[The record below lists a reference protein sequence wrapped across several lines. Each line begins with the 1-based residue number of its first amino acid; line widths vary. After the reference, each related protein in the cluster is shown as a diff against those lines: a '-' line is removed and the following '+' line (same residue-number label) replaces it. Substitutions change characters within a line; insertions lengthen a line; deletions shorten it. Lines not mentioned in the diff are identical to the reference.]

1 MIRLFVRHPNAA
13 NLLMAAMLVAGVFA
27 VLNLTTRFWPPANL
41 NQVEITIAWPGASA
55 EDVADGILDAVE
67 PQVRFLPDV
76 DDVVSYAREGGAFTS
91 VNFEAGT
98 DMQQALSRVEQAVDS
113 ITTLPEDSET
123 PSITFDEMFDP
134 VGKIGISGPFPEAS
148 LQLFAKRVRDDLLDR
163 GLEKITL
170 RGLRTRELIVEARE
184 HDLLRLGLT
193 PQDIAAA
200 IRRNTDDRPSGVLD
214 GVVDQQ
220 IRVLAVEE
228 TVASIANI
236 EIQTLPNG
244 DVLRVGDVANVID
257 GFARSSVSGQRGG
270 NPAVELSIERA
281 QSDDALESDRIVRE
295 YLEEAKQTLPRS
307 LNLQLYDV
315 RTETLWERISI
326 LIKNGGQGLAVVLL
340 VLFIFLDARIAFW
353 VAVGI
358 PVAFAGTLA
367 AMFVTGQSVNM
378 ISLFALIMML
388 GVIVD
393 DAIVVGEHTAT
404 LTEQGVPPAEAAR
417 RGAEEMLMPVMAS
430 SITTIAAFGPLFMM
444 RDVMGQMFSAIP
456 LVAIAIIV
464 ASVIECFLI
473 LPGHL
478 AHAWGKPSGLNFGRF
493 FRLTLWA
500 GLGATLIGGAFTLA
514 KRVIDNP
521 ETAQVLS
528 DLPLSLVAVVAILL
542 GLAAAGL
549 FERRRAK
556 RAGQTADPPLTR
568 LRRAFDRHFNAFR
581 DGGFDRF
588 VRLTF
593 VWRWTTAAASAGIL
607 TIVIYGLYLGGEHL
621 RFVFFP
627 SPEAEFLSARIE
639 FVPGTPRERVIEGVA
654 EVERALQ
661 SAVDRIAPTGERLV
675 ADVYTL
681 LGRAGRDRGDNLAT
695 LSVQLTPSENRTIRT
710 PDIRRAWRKEVPSLP
725 GIKRISVAER
735 RGGPPGRDVDL
746 RITGGDATVL
756 KAAANDAA
764 DAIALLDGVSAVTDD
779 LPLGKPEVALR
790 LTPRGA
796 SLGFTLESVG
806 EQVRSAFEGDIA
818 RRIADDGEEIPIRV
832 RLRSGGEPVPLH
844 DLYLRAPSGAFV
856 PLTEIVTFTE
866 RATFSIIL
874 RRDGVTTITVYADV
888 DNELITPQEVT
899 DTIAATILP
908 RLEATYAGSTS
919 FEGRAKERARSFED
933 LRQGALLAAVMIY
946 ITLAFVFGSYWRPV
960 VIMLIIPFGAVGAM
974 LGHAIMGMNLTI
986 VSFAGLLG
994 LAGILV
1000 NDSIILVRR
1009 FDERLAEGEDFTT
1022 AAIGASRDRLR
1033 AVLLTSLT
1041 TIGGL
1046 VPLLFE
1052 TSLSAQFLLPMAVTI
1067 VFGLAAATVL
1077 VLILVPTLIGIGFD
1091 IGRLFS
1097 FLLGKAPNQI
1107 AKPPPAE

>member
-1 MIRLFVRHPNAA
+1 MIGLFVRHPNAA
-13 NLLMAAMLVAGVFA
+13 NLLMAAMLVVGVFA
-27 VLNLTTRFWPPANL
+27 ILNLTTRFWPPANL
-41 NQVEITIAWPGASA
+41 NQVEVSISWPGASA

-76 DDVVSYAREGGAFTS
+76 DDVVSYAREGSAFTS

-98 DMQQALSRVEQAVDS
+98 DMQQALSRVEQAIDS

-134 VGKIGISGPFPEAS
+134 VAKIGISGPFPETS

-163 GLEKITL
+163 GLEKVTL

-236 EIQTLPNG
+236 EVQTLPNG

-281 QSDDALESDRIVRE
+281 QSDDALQSDRIVRE
-295 YLEEAKQTLPRS
+295 YLEEARQTLPRS

-404 LTEQGVPPAEAAR
+404 LTERGVPPVEAAR

-456 LVAIAIIV
+456 LVAIAIII

-478 AHAWGKPSGLNFGRF
+478 AHAWGKPSGLNVGRF

-500 GLGATLIGGAFTLA
+500 GLGATLIGGVFTLA

-542 GLAAAGL
+542 GLAGA
-549 FERRRAK
+549 
-556 RAGQTADPPLTR
+556 
-568 LRRAFDRHFNAFR
+568 
-581 DGGFDRF
+581 
-588 VRLTF
+588 
-593 VWRWTTAAASAGIL
+593 
-607 TIVIYGLYLGGEHL
+607 
-621 RFVFFP
+621 
-627 SPEAEFLSARIE
+627 
-639 FVPGTPRERVIEGVA
+639 
-654 EVERALQ
+654 
-661 SAVDRIAPTGERLV
+661 
-675 ADVYTL
+675 
-681 LGRAGRDRGDNLAT
+681 AT
-695 LSVQLTPSENRTIRT
+695 LN
-710 PDIRRAWRKEVPSLP
+710 
-725 GIKRISVAER
+725 
-735 RGGPPGRDVDL
+735 
-746 RITGGDATVL
+746 
-756 KAAANDAA
+756 
-764 DAIALLDGVSAVTDD
+764 
-779 LPLGKPEVALR
+779 
-790 LTPRGA
+790 
-796 SLGFTLESVG
+796 ES
-806 EQVRSAFEGDIA
+806 
-818 RRIADDGEEIPIRV
+818 
-832 RLRSGGEPVPLH
+832 
-844 DLYLRAPSGAFV
+844 
-856 PLTEIVTFTE
+856 
-866 RATFSIIL
+866 
-874 RRDGVTTITVYADV
+874 
-888 DNELITPQEVT
+888 
-899 DTIAATILP
+899 
-908 RLEATYAGSTS
+908 
-919 FEGRAKERARSFED
+919 RAR
-933 LRQGALLAAVMIY
+933 
-946 ITLAFVFGSYWRPV
+946 
-960 VIMLIIPFGAVGAM
+960 
-974 LGHAIMGMNLTI
+974 
-986 VSFAGLLG
+986 
-994 LAGILV
+994 
-1000 NDSIILVRR
+1000 
-1009 FDERLAEGEDFTT
+1009 
-1022 AAIGASRDRLR
+1022 
-1033 AVLLTSLT
+1033 
-1041 TIGGL
+1041 
-1046 VPLLFE
+1046 
-1052 TSLSAQFLLPMAVTI
+1052 
-1067 VFGLAAATVL
+1067 
-1077 VLILVPTLIGIGFD
+1077 
-1091 IGRLFS
+1091 
-1097 FLLGKAPNQI
+1097 
-1107 AKPPPAE
+1107 